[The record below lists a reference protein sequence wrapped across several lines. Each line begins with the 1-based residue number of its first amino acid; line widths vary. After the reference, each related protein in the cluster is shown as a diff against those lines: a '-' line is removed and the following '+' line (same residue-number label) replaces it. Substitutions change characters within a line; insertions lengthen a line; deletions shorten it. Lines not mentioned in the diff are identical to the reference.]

1 MLMRIEV
8 ECTPEEARQFM
19 GLPDVSALN
28 QHVVDEL
35 KRRMDSNMA
44 MMSPDAMMKSWM
56 QMGLQ
61 TQEVFMKMM
70 TAGTPPGSTTRK

>member
-8 ECTPEEARQFM
+8 ECTPVEARQFM
-19 GLPDVSALN
+19 GLPDVTTLN
-28 QHVVDEL
+28 EHIVEEL

-44 MMSPDAMMKSWM
+44 MMAPDALMKSWM

-61 TQEVFMKMM
+61 TQEAFMGMM
-70 TAGTPPGSTTRK
+70 TAGARGAAKRE

>member
-1 MLMRIEV
+1 MLLRIEV
-8 ECTPEEARQFM
+8 ECSPTEARQFM
-19 GLPDVSALN
+19 GLPDVTALN
-28 QHVVDEL
+28 EHIVEEL

-44 MMSPDAMMKSWM
+44 LMSPDTMMKSWM

-70 TAGTPPGSTTRK
+70 AAGTPPGARKP

>member
-1 MLMRIEV
+1 MLLRIEV
-8 ECTPEEARQFM
+8 ECTPTEARQFM
-19 GLPDVSALN
+19 GLPDVTALN
-28 QHVVDEL
+28 EHIVEEL

-70 TAGTPPGSTTRK
+70 AAGTPPGSTRK